1 MAARQRTTQ
10 FAIFRTLGMANRQ
23 LTGLLLSEQMVVYL
37 FGLLGGT
44 LLGLVLTTATT
55 PYLAFSDTA
64 VDPAAVGVPGYVLA
78 ANWSSIGVFYG
89 ALAGAFVLALV
100 IAARYA
106 ANIGLGKALR
116 LGED

>member
-1 MAARQRTTQ
+1 
-10 FAIFRTLGMANRQ
+10 
-23 LTGLLLSEQMVVYL
+23 
-37 FGLLGGT
+37 
-44 LLGLVLTTATT
+44 
-55 PYLAFSDTA
+55 
-64 VDPAAVGVPGYVLA
+64 VGVPGYVLA